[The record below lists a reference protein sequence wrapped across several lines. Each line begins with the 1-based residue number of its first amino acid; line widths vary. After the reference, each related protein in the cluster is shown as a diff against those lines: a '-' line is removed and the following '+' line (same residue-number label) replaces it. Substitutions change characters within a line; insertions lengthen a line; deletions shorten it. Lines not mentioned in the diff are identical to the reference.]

1 MARIDYMTHYHD
13 RPWQTISR
21 GDNRKLWNSGQMLSS
36 LAHSSLEVIVVIGY
50 SSLLLK
56 IT

>member
-36 LAHSSLEVIVVIGY
+36 LAHSSLEVILAIG
-50 SSLLLK
+50 
-56 IT
+56 